1 MMIDNT
7 VKDPERVKIQEKII
21 ELEKAGI
28 FDKDVEDDPETI
40 PLEPEMI
47 NYLKDG
53 FKDKMYNKFAYY
65 QAVRFFD
72 KSVADKKVIIKDVIG
87 IENAMLDSG
96 AIVTCNHFN
105 PYDSFS
111 VEKSMRDAGILKKRK
126 LYKVIREGNYTNFPG
141 FFGFIFKY
149 CNTLPLS
156 SVKETMKKF
165 LKACEELLSR
175 GDYILIYPEQSMWW
189 NYRKP
194 KPLKPGAFSIATKNN
209 VPVLP
214 VFITME
220 DSDIIGDDGY
230 PVQEY
235 TIHFLKPIYPDS
247 NKTNKENEKIMME
260 KNYEIWKKIYE
271 DFYKTPLVY
280 LNEMGKNEEK

>member
-1 MMIDNT
+1 MIDNK
-7 VKDPERVKIQEKII
+7 VKDPERVRIQEKII
-21 ELEKAGI
+21 EFERAGI

-40 PLEPEMI
+40 PLEPDMI
-47 NYLKDG
+47 DYLKDG
-53 FKDKMYNKFAYY
+53 FRDKMYNKFAYY
-65 QAVRFFD
+65 QAVKFFD
-72 KSVADKKVIIKDVIG
+72 KSVADKKVIIKNVIG
-87 IENAMLDSG
+87 IENAILDSG

-141 FFGFIFKY
+141 FFGFIFKH

-175 GDYILIYPEQSMWW
+175 GNYILIYPEQSMWW

-194 KPLKPGAFSIATKNN
+194 KPLKPGAFSIAVKNQ
-209 VPVLP
+209 VPILP

-220 DSDIIGDDGY
+220 DSETIGDDGY
-230 PVQEY
+230 PIQEY
-235 TIHFLKPIYPDS
+235 TIYFEKPIYPDS
-247 NKTNKENEKIMME
+247 TKTNKENENIMME
-260 KNYEIWKKIYE
+260 KNYGVWKKIYE

-280 LNEMGKNEEK
+280 LNEMDGNEEK